1 MIFYRNLREIT
12 FRLTNVIPER
22 IIFVSRGI
30 TVHAFCSLIADN
42 KTRFSCHMKHILYVQ
57 TGTPCL
63 LWRVC
68 LKWNSYKMFLLLVHV
83 LWISTLLLCSYA
95 RTCFRNSDYELT
107 GSCFLWT
114 YRLLL
119 PYERSVKND
128 ETKDRRRS
136 KSVKNESDKVSPTS
150 ERTERHVKSPSC
162 TVTSAPDSKVWSPDY
177 SARLPEGRRLESGP
191 LRVGSGSLW
200 KSICCPPPQPKQEQT
215 SWKSLRWI
223 RKTDCRLHLLEF
235 GQKVLISMI
244 DK

>member
-119 PYERSVKND
+119 LMNLQALASYEPTGSCFLWTYRLLLLMNLQALASYELTGSCFLWTYRLLLLMNLQALASVWAECEEWWNQRPASFKVCQKWKWQGVTNKR
-128 ETKDRRRS
+128 TDR
-136 KSVKNESDKVSPTS
+136 TS
-150 ERTERHVKSPSC
+150 CEIAFLYR
-162 TVTSAPDSKVWSPDY
+162 DI
-177 SARLPEGRRLESGP
+177 
-191 LRVGSGSLW
+191 GSR
-200 KSICCPPPQPKQEQT
+200 Q
-215 SWKSLRWI
+215 
-223 RKTDCRLHLLEF
+223 
-235 GQKVLISMI
+235 
-244 DK
+244 